1 MGGSSVSIPIAI
13 IKDHNVGSR
22 KINTEATST
31 SGEEEDELFAVRF
44 VVLINSYNS
53 ILVSSTTIDTTVL
66 YSFISRQDF

>member
-66 YSFISRQDF
+66 

>member
-1 MGGSSVSIPIAI
+1 MSIPIAI

-66 YSFISRQDF
+66 YSFVSRQDF

>member
-1 MGGSSVSIPIAI
+1 MDLLSKDNLRDIPIAI

-66 YSFISRQDF
+66 

>member
-1 MGGSSVSIPIAI
+1 MSIPIAI
-13 IKDHNVGSR
+13 IKDHNVGGR

-44 VVLINSYNS
+44 VVLIDSYNS

-66 YSFISRQDF
+66 